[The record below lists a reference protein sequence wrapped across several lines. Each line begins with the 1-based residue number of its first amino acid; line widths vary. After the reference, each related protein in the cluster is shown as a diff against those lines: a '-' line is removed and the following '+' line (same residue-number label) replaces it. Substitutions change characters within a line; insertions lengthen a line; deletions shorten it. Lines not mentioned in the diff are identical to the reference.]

1 MPEPPDDEPGEPAV
15 PDAPPPDLA
24 PPARPGHG
32 AGARHGGRAGVGVAR
47 RRHAVPDDPSPDDP
61 DITTSSLIGAPLVA
75 QMLGGTVIDEQ
86 LDDGSS

>member
-15 PDAPPPDLA
+15 PDAPPQDIA
-24 PPARPGHG
+24 PPGTGDG
-32 AGARHGGRAGVGVAR
+32 AGAGMAAAR
-47 RRHAVPDDPSPDDP
+47 ESASRSNPNVPDDPSPDDP

-86 LDDGSS
+86 LDDGTS